1 MEISRQ
7 FNRWST
13 RGTTVAMIM
22 ILWASFALRLY
33 RLDFQSLWSDEGIS
47 LQRSLQPLGGLLK
60 NMPIEHL
67 PGYFVI
73 LHGWLMLVGDQ
84 DFTLRFFSVWP
95 SLLALALT
103 YRLATDLGSRPAGWI
118 AALLL
123 ATNGFQIW
131 YAQEARTYSWLLTGA
146 LLASWLFWRMLTRKE
161 RPWLL
166 FGLYTLAMTG
176 TVYLHFYGFLVPIAH
191 LLFAG
196 GWWLTGGDR
205 RALGRW
211 ALAGVVTFLLFLPWL
226 PRALSIFS
234 FSGWRDAVDPGEIPW
249 RILSVYTV
257 GDTMPV
263 PWRDQ
268 LPWLYL
274 ALALLGLIGWWR
286 VRPAAALFLFTMLTA
301 PLAVVFALI
310 LRNPDFH
317 ERYTITIIAP
327 LLLLAAG
334 GLAWM
339 GLLNKPQSARPRF
352 VQRLAHLFVLVV
364 LTGLTL
370 ANRQALTQLY
380 TNSEFHKPDYRSA
393 AATIQQLQQPG
404 DVIVTDGI
412 DPSIVFLHYYHGG
425 LPVHDLRPLAD
436 ADHETVAETLTA
448 IAAAPQRI
456 WEVLFFHE
464 PATVQHWLAQHGW
477 SAPPTAHNGI
487 RVSLYGMIDAQPQTQ
502 PLNIAFGPALTL
514 TQATVSGAPLAP
526 NQLVYVTTEWQVT
539 QSLPDYKFSLRLRD
553 GGGQQI
559 LAQDY
564 VPQNWFAP
572 TSVWVVGLP
581 GIDQRAILLPP
592 ALPNGRYQVTLR
604 LYDPANGVAV
614 ETIAGQ
620 DVVLGEI
627 EVVE

>member
-1 MEISRQ
+1 MEILRQ
-7 FNRWST
+7 FNRST
-13 RGTTVAMIM
+13 SYRTAVAMII
-22 ILWASFALRLY
+22 ILWVSFALRLY

-47 LQRSLQPLGGLLK
+47 LQRSLQPLDDLLR

-73 LHGWLMLVGDQ
+73 LHGWLTLVGEQ
-84 DFTLRFFSVWP
+84 DFALRFFSVWP
-95 SLLALALT
+95 SVLTLAIT
-103 YRLATDLGSRPAGWI
+103 YRLATDLGNRPAGWI

-131 YAQEARTYSWLLTGA
+131 YAQEARTYSWLLASA

-161 RPWLL
+161 QPWLL
-166 FGLYTLAMTG
+166 FSLYTLAITG

-191 LLFAG
+191 LIFAA
-196 GWWLTGGDR
+196 GWWLAGGDR

-226 PRALSIFS
+226 PRALQIFS
-234 FSGWRDAVDPGEIPW
+234 FSGWRDAVDPGQIPW

-257 GDTMPV
+257 GDTMPM

-286 VRPAAALFLFTMLTA
+286 VRPAAALFLFTMLIA

-317 ERYTITIIAP
+317 ERYTITIIVP
-327 LLLLAAG
+327 FLLLTAG
-334 GLAWM
+334 GLAWL
-339 GLLNKPQSARPRF
+339 GLLYKPQPGGRRF
-352 VQRLAHLFVLVV
+352 VQILASVVVLVL

-370 ANRQALTQLY
+370 ANRQALDQLY
-380 TNSEFHKPDYRSA
+380 TNVEFHKPDYRSA
-393 AATIQQLQQPG
+393 AAYIQQLQQPG

-425 LPVHDLRPLAD
+425 LPVHDLRPLLE
-436 ADHETVAETLTA
+436 ADHEKVDETLSA
-448 IAAAPQRI
+448 IAVGPQRI

-464 PATVQHWLAQHGW
+464 PAKVQHWLAQHGW
-477 SAPPTAHNGI
+477 SAPPTSHNGI
-487 RVSLYGMIDAQPQTQ
+487 RVSLYGMADAQPQPQ
-502 PLNIAFGPALTL
+502 LLNVAFGPALTL
-514 TQATVSGAPLAP
+514 TQATVSSGPLAP

-539 QSLPDYKFSLRLRD
+539 QPLPDYKFSLRLQD
-553 GGGQQI
+553 GNGQQI

-604 LYDPANGVAV
+604 LYDPTNGVAV
-614 ETIAGQ
+614 ETSAGQ
-620 DVVLGEI
+620 DVLLGEI